1 MQKIIGVLAIG
12 VVAIVGAF
20 LWHKKDVER
29 QLADR
34 QQSVQT
40 LSVVATFYP
49 LEEFARS
56 VGGGRISVKS
66 IVPAGAE
73 PHEYEPS
80 AQNILSSYE
89 SQIFLLNGAGVDVW
103 AEKIKPE
110 LEKRGIKVIQMSQLL
125 SPLSLAD
132 EDGSH
137 DPHFWLDPV
146 IAKEEVNAI
155 ANALIEKDRA
165 GAKEYGE
172 RRDVTLE
179 RLDTLDKDYRFGL
192 SSCQSHT
199 VITSHNAFSYLG
211 KRYGFTSISISGISP
226 EAEPSPKR
234 LAELAQTIRDKGI
247 HDVFFETLVSPK
259 VSETL
264 ARETGAETLV
274 FNPLEGLTDEEKGR
288 GENYFSIMEENLKNL
303 KRALQCQK

>member
-155 ANALIEKDRA
+155 ANALIEKDPA

-179 RLDTLDKDYRFGL
+179 RLDTLDRIIASVSLPVSLIPL
-192 SSCQSHT
+192 SPL
-199 VITSHNAFSYLG
+199 IT
-211 KRYGFTSISISGISP
+211 
-226 EAEPSPKR
+226 PSPIWASATDSHLSRFRESLLR
-234 LAELAQTIRDKGI
+234 L
-247 HDVFFETLVSPK
+247 
-259 VSETL
+259 
-264 ARETGAETLV
+264 
-274 FNPLEGLTDEEKGR
+274 
-288 GENYFSIMEENLKNL
+288 NL
-303 KRALQCQK
+303 LQKD